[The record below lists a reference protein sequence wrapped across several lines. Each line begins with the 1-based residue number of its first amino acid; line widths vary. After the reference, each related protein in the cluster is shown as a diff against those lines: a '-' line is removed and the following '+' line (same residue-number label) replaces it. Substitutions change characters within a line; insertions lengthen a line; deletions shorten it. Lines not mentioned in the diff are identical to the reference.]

1 MSNFDSY
8 QYQWMDPFG
17 PLSTLHKINPV
28 RLSFVKKV
36 LKKKTK
42 EVLDVGCGGGIFTFY
57 LHSALP
63 ELSITGID
71 SSPKAIQAAQAYA
84 NSNHLKL
91 NFHKQSATQLTQK
104 KYNLIICYELIEHV
118 EDPKTLLKAL
128 SQQLTK
134 NGLLIISTLDKT
146 TFSFLQNILIAEHLL
161 EIVPKGTHAYN
172 QFISPDALIEM
183 AQIYKLR
190 PILINGIHID
200 PLSYQFSLSESTQ
213 PNYFIAFELST

>member
-1 MSNFDSY
+1 MSSFDSY

-28 RLSFVKKV
+28 RLSFIEKV
-36 LKKKTK
+36 MKNKTK
-42 EVLDVGCGGGIFTFY
+42 TVLDVGCGGGIFTFH
-57 LHSALP
+57 LHNALP

-71 SSPKAIQAAQAYA
+71 SSAQAIQAAASYA
-84 NSNHLKL
+84 ASNDLKVC
-91 NFHKQSATQLTQK
+91 FHHQTATQPTQK
-104 KYNLIICYELIEHV
+104 KYDLIICFELIEHV
-118 EDPKTLLKAL
+118 SKPKSLIKAL

-172 QFISPDALIEM
+172 QFISPDTLIEM
-183 AQIYKLR
+183 ARDFHLN
-190 PILINGIHID
+190 PVLINGIHID
-200 PLSYQFSLSESTQ
+200 PLSYQFSLSDSIQ
-213 PNYFIAFELST
+213 PNYFVAFEHAT